1 MEDLIMVFEKVK
13 AIVARELNVDEA
25 SLTME
30 TNFVEDLGADSLDAV
45 EIIMAVEDEFGVEV
59 GDDDAQGIRSIGDI
73 VKMLEEMKK

>member
-1 MEDLIMVFEKVK
+1 MVFEKVK

>member
-1 MEDLIMVFEKVK
+1 MIFEKVK
-13 AIVARELNVDEA
+13 AIVARELNVEES

-59 GDDDAQGIRSIGDI
+59 NDDDAQGIKTVGDI
-73 VKMLEEMKK
+73 VALVEKL

>member
-1 MEDLIMVFEKVK
+1 MIFEKIK

-73 VKMLEEMKK
+73 VKILEEMKK